1 MLPQKIFKLIN
12 KIALCAIVF
21 ASLAPSI
28 SHALAATNGTSFA
41 QEICTSNGQKISIQV
56 ITTQGQQLTMELS
69 VKNDEQPAKNISMH
83 LEHCPFCA
91 SHAVAAGMHSNHLE
105 ITARLEITAQKAA
118 KYAVPVLASRYY
130 KTPPSQAPPH
140 LSIV

>member
-1 MLPQKIFKLIN
+1 MLSQKIFKLIN

-56 ITTQGQQLTMELS
+56 ITSQGQQLTTEFAINKS
-69 VKNDEQPAKNISMH
+69 EAPKNITMH
-83 LEHCPFCA
+83 FEHCPFCSPA
-91 SHAVAAGMHSNHLE
+91 AAAVLPSLQLE
-105 ITARLEITAQKAA
+105 IIALLEITAQKAA
-118 KYAVPVLASRYY
+118 RYTAPLVASRHY
-130 KTPPSQAPPH
+130 KSPPSQAPPY

>member
-12 KIALCAIVF
+12 TIALCAIVF

-28 SHALAATNGTSFA
+28 SHALAATNETSFA

-56 ITTQGQQLTMELS
+56 ITNLGQRLTTELS
-69 VKNDEQPAKNISMH
+69 VNNNEQPTKNISMH
-83 LEHCPFCA
+83 IEHCPFCA
-91 SHAVAAGMHSNHLE
+91 SHAVVAVLHSHHLE
-105 ITARLEITAQKAA
+105 ITALLAITAQKAA
-118 KYAVPVLASRYY
+118 RYAAPVVASRHY
-130 KTPPSQAPPH
+130 KSPPSQAPPH

>member
-12 KIALCAIVF
+12 KIALFAIVF

-41 QEICTSNGQKISIQV
+41 QEICTSNGKKISIQV
-56 ITTQGQQLTMELS
+56 ITTQGLQLTTEFS
-69 VKNDEQPAKNISMH
+69 VKNDEQPIKNISMH

-91 SHAVAAGMHSNHLE
+91 SHAVAAVLHSTHLE
-105 ITARLEITAQKAA
+105 ITALLAISAQKAA
-118 KYAVPVLASRYY
+118 RYAAPVLASRYY
-130 KTPPSQAPPH
+130 KLPPSQAPPY

>member
-12 KIALCAIVF
+12 TIALCAIVF

-56 ITTQGQQLTMELS
+56 ITTQGQQLTTEFAINKS
-69 VKNDEQPAKNISMH
+69 EAPKNITMH
-83 LEHCPFCA
+83 LEHCPFCSSGA
-91 SHAVAAGMHSNHLE
+91 AAVALPSLQLE
-105 ITARLEITAQKAA
+105 IIALLEITAQKAA
-118 KYAVPVLASRYY
+118 RYAAPILASPHY
-130 KTPPSQAPPH
+130 KSPPSQAPPH

>member
-1 MLPQKIFKLIN
+1 MLPQKIFKLIS

-28 SHALAATNGTSFA
+28 SHALAAKSGTSFA

-56 ITTQGQQLTMELS
+56 ITNLGQQLTTELS
-69 VKNDEQPAKNISMH
+69 VKNNEQPNKNISLH

-91 SHAVAAGMHSNHLE
+91 SHVVAAGLHSTHLE

-118 KYAVPVLASRYY
+118 KYAAPVLASCHH

>member
-1 MLPQKIFKLIN
+1 MLPQKIFNLIN

-56 ITTQGQQLTMELS
+56 ITSQGQQLTTEFAINKS
-69 VKNDEQPAKNISMH
+69 EAPKNNSMH
-83 LEHCPFCA
+83 LEHCQFCSSGA
-91 SHAVAAGMHSNHLE
+91 AAALLSHQLE
-105 ITARLEITAQKAA
+105 IIALLEITAQKAT
-118 KYAVPVLASRYY
+118 KYAVPVLTSRYY
-130 KTPPSQAPPH
+130 KFPPSQAPPY

>member
-1 MLPQKIFKLIN
+1 MLPQKIFKLFN

-56 ITTQGQQLTMELS
+56 ITTQGQQLTTEFAIS
-69 VKNDEQPAKNISMH
+69 KSEAPKNITMH
-83 LEHCPFCA
+83 LEHCPFC
-91 SHAVAAGMHSNHLE
+91 SSVAAAALPSQQLE
-105 ITARLEITAQKAA
+105 IIALLEITAQKAA
-118 KYAVPVLASRYY
+118 RYAAPILASRHY
-130 KTPPSQAPPH
+130 KSPPSQAPPH

>member
-1 MLPQKIFKLIN
+1 MFSQKLFKIFN

-28 SHALAATNGTSFA
+28 SHALAAKNGTSFA

-56 ITTQGQQLTMELS
+56 ITTQGQQLTTELS
-69 VKNDEQPAKNISMH
+69 INVEQPAKNISTH
-83 LEHCPFCA
+83 LEHCPFCSA
-91 SHAVAAGMHSNHLE
+91 GTAAAALPSQPLA
-105 ITARLEITAQKAA
+105 IIKLLEITAQKAA
-118 KYAVPVLASRYY
+118 KYATSTVVSRHY
-130 KTPPSQAPPH
+130 KHPPSQAPPH

>member
-41 QEICTSNGQKISIQV
+41 QEICTSNGQKISIEV
-56 ITTQGQQLTMELS
+56 ITTQGQKLTTEFAINKS
-69 VKNDEQPAKNISMH
+69 EAPKNITMH
-83 LEHCPFCA
+83 LEHCPFCSSA
-91 SHAVAAGMHSNHLE
+91 AAAVALPSLQLE
-105 ITARLEITAQKAA
+105 IIALLEITAQKAA
-118 KYAVPVLASRYY
+118 RYAAPMLASPHY
-130 KTPPSQAPPH
+130 KSPPSQAPPH
-140 LSIV
+140 LSAI

>member
-1 MLPQKIFKLIN
+1 MLSQKIFKLIN
-12 KIALCAIVF
+12 KIALFAIVF

-56 ITTQGQQLTMELS
+56 ITSQGQQLTTEFAINKS
-69 VKNDEQPAKNISMH
+69 EAPKNITMH
-83 LEHCPFCA
+83 FEHCPFCSSA
-91 SHAVAAGMHSNHLE
+91 AAAVLPSLQLE
-105 ITARLEITAQKAA
+105 IIALLEITAQKAA
-118 KYAVPVLASRYY
+118 RYTAPLVASRHY
-130 KTPPSQAPPH
+130 KSPPSQAPPY

>member
-12 KIALCAIVF
+12 TIALFAIVF

-28 SHALAATNGTSFA
+28 SHALAAKNGTSFA

-56 ITTQGQQLTMELS
+56 ITTQGQQLTTELS
-69 VKNDEQPAKNISMH
+69 VKNDEQPIKNISMH

-91 SHAVAAGMHSNHLE
+91 SHVVAAGLHSNHLE
-105 ITARLEITAQKAA
+105 ITALLEITAQKAA
-118 KYAVPVLASRYY
+118 KYAAPVVATGHY
-130 KTPPSQAPPH
+130 KSPPSQAPPH
-140 LSIV
+140 LSAI